1 MQCRILRGGKDSTV
15 VRELARKAG
24 VTDCYYVDTGLE
36 FPETAA
42 FVESLGIPL
51 ILHGPD
57 FQEGLRKNGLPT
69 KDDRWC
75 CEYLKL
81 EPVRQWRETRG
92 GSAPRFRGN
101 RWYESFARAGL
112 PGVAVNP
119 YYSGQ
124 LNLSPIRSWRALEV
138 FLYIWWRELPLNP
151 LYEQGFERVGCWM
164 CPAMLE
170 SEYEVTREL
179 HPEKIS
185 EWEKIIGRYAKKE
198 HISDAAMKCGW
209 WRWKSPPPKMVSLM
223 KERGIQISTKRS
235 VNTQKPMKIKNKR

>member
-92 GSAPRFRGN
+92 ECTTIQGN